1 MLAIGDNLLR
11 MSEASG
17 QDPAAEVTRI
27 MRRVEQAF
35 LIGVPATTEVWLV
48 RHGDCYQD
56 LAEVGDPPLSPLG
69 REQAR
74 RVAVRVR
81 ATGVTAVYSSDS
93 TRARQTAEAISDR
106 VELDPRLREIENDP
120 RATVQLILNRHQSF
134 TESSEQVAL
143 RMTEAIDEI
152 AGSHPGERVA
162 VVTHGVA
169 ILCYVGSLMGLEV
182 PAGLRLMP
190 YYTSV
195 TVVRV
200 NLELDRRMVGS
211 LVDAT
216 HLAGLEAP
224 AISS

>member
-1 MLAIGDNLLR
+1 
-11 MSEASG
+11 
-17 QDPAAEVTRI
+17 

-35 LIGVPATTEVWLV
+35 LIGVPATTEVWLI

-74 RVAVRVR
+74 RVGERVR
-81 ATGVTAVYSSDS
+81 ATGVAAVYSSDS
-93 TRARQTAEAISDR
+93 IRARQTAEAISDR

-120 RATVQLILNRHQSF
+120 RAAVQLVLNRHQSF
-134 TESSEQVAL
+134 TESAELVAR
-143 RMTEAIDEI
+143 RMTEAIDEV
-152 AGSHPGERVA
+152 ARRHPGDRVA

-169 ILCYVGSLMGLEV
+169 ILSYVGSLMGLEI
-182 PAGLRLMP
+182 PTGLRLMP

-216 HLAGLEAP
+216 HLTDLAVP